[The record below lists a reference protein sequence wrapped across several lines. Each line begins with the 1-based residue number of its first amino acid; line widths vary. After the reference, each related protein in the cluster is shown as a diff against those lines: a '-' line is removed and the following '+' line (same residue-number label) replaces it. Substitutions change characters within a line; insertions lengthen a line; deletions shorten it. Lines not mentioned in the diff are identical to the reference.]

1 MASKSNS
8 TKKKNNNQKNI
19 TKNPVFIVLVVCLII
34 GLGIGFL
41 VGSFTTEFK
50 TSDFIFNGAKTEKND
65 YLRIELNL
73 IKEDL
78 ESEKEDD
85 TPVTSE
91 QIKNAIKVEDNVT
104 IKFFGKDLSDTIIRK
119 YYYREDMSCET
130 KEVDEIDYTKAGI
143 YYITY
148 TSSHFAFKNH
158 KLMRTIEITGA
169 EIDG

>member
-8 TKKKNNNQKNI
+8 TKKKNNNRKNI

-50 TSDFIFNGAKTEKND
+50 TSDFIFNGTKTEKND
-65 YLRIELNL
+65 YLHIELSL
-73 IKEDL
+73 IKENL
-78 ESEKEDD
+78 ESENEN
-85 TPVTSE
+85 TPVTDE

-104 IKFFGKDLSDTIIRK
+104 IKFFGKDLSDTVIRT
-119 YYYREDMSCET
+119 YYYREDMSFEA

-158 KLMRTIEITGA
+158 KLIRTIEITGA
-169 EIDG
+169 ETDG